1 MGQATA
7 TARLRYPCEHS
18 GGWSRLKD
26 RIDEVVGRGLR
37 VWITGIH
44 ARARTFVW
52 GILAL
57 TLLLGIYTARNLGVN
72 SDNLA
77 LLSPELPSRLNHAE
91 FSRHFP
97 NLENALLVVIDGD
110 TPELA
115 REGAERLASALRTNP
130 SQFEDVYLPGG
141 GFFERNGLLYR
152 TVDELD
158 EFADEIAAIQPLIA
172 ELERDATIAN
182 LAQLVEAGLE
192 SVQDGTSDAQDWP
205 AVLDRVG
212 TATVGVYA
220 EYPIAISWEEVLL
233 EGSAIDMSTR
243 RVLIVHATLEF
254 GSVFAAGQA
263 LEEIREAATSLGLV
277 PERGVTVRITGNP
290 ALNFEEMAG
299 ILFDIFVA
307 GIFCFALVV
316 VILWVALRS
325 WHIVTAAVATLLVGL
340 VWTAAFAAVSVGY
353 LNIVSLAVAILFI
366 GLGVDFAIHLGSRY
380 ADRLRETGDPLNA
393 MTSALEDIGGSLV
406 LCTITTSIGFLVFVP
421 TDYRGVAEL
430 GLIAGVGM
438 GIILALTLSL
448 FPALLFSW
456 LRFDP
461 SRHLTRA
468 VRFETQ
474 WWRWFDEH
482 PRHVRT
488 AAAAGAVLA
497 LVLIPRAHFSP
508 NVLDIRDPETESVEA
523 FDDLLAQAG
532 SASPWYVDA
541 IAPDLDA
548 AEALA
553 RRLEALDVVSH
564 AVTLVSY
571 VPQDQDEKHE
581 VLSDVS
587 FLLDPPPSG
596 GSSRPAPSVEEQVA
610 ALRKLHDFLA
620 ASGIDQSDSTLG
632 ESVRGLRSYL
642 ATFLARLEA
651 DGDPTEAL
659 GRLEDILLS
668 GLTGQ
673 LSRLR
678 QALEPDEITL
688 ESLPE
693 PLRRR
698 MLTSNGI
705 ARVQIFPQYDL
716 DGEEAMRPFV
726 EGIASIAPQSSGIAV
741 NLIALEEATKRSFQ
755 QSLITALFLISL
767 LLWLLWRRLADML
780 LVLTPLVLSAGLAV
794 GFMGLFDIPFNFVN
808 VIVIPLMFGI
818 GVDSG
823 IHLVHQSHSA
833 VAARDGILGTTTA
846 RAVYY
851 SAITTTVSFG
861 SLALSSHRGMASL
874 GVLLT
879 VGMLLTL
886 VGNLV
891 VLPSLIA
898 LRRPRSPERD

>member
-1 MGQATA
+1 M
-7 TARLRYPCEHS
+7 
-18 GGWSRLKD
+18 KD
-26 RIDEVVGRGLR
+26 RIDEIVGRGLHAWIAR
-37 VWITGIH
+37 VH
-44 ARARTFVW
+44 AQSRFLVW

-57 TLLLGIYTARNLGVN
+57 TLLLGVYAALNLGVN

-77 LLSPELPSRLNHAE
+77 LLSPELPSRRNHAE

-115 REGAERLASALRTNP
+115 REGAEQLATALRANP

-172 ELERDATIAN
+172 ELEHDASIAN

-192 SVQDGTSDAQDWP
+192 SVQDGTADAQDWP

-233 EGSAIDMSTR
+233 KGSAVDLSTR
-243 RVLIVHATLEF
+243 RVLIVHAALEF

-263 LEEIREAATSLGLV
+263 LDAIREAAASLGLA
-277 PERGVTVRITGNP
+277 PARGVTVRITGNP

-299 ILFDIFVA
+299 ILWDIFVA

-316 VILWVALRS
+316 VILWFALRS
-325 WHIVTAAVATLLVGL
+325 WHIVTAAVSTLLVGL
-340 VWTAAFAAVSVGY
+340 VWTAAFAALSVGY

-380 ADRLRETGDPLNA
+380 ADRLREADEPLHA
-393 MTSALEDIGGSLV
+393 MTAAVEDVGGSLV

-438 GIILALTLSL
+438 GIILTLTLSL

-456 LRFDP
+456 LRFDA

-468 VRFETQ
+468 VRFETH
-474 WWRWFDEH
+474 WWKWFDEH
-482 PRHVRT
+482 PRHVRIA
-488 AAAAGAVLA
+488 AAAAGVLA

-508 NVLDIRDPETESVEA
+508 NVLDIRDPATESVQT

-541 IAPDLDA
+541 IAPNLEA

-553 RRLEALDVVSH
+553 HRLEELEVVSH

-571 VPQDQDEKHE
+571 VPPDQEEKHE
-581 VLSDVS
+581 VLADIS
-587 FLLDPPPSG
+587 FLIEPPPPG
-596 GSSRPAPSVEEQVA
+596 DASRKELSVDEQVA

-620 ASGIDQSDSTLG
+620 ADWLDRSDSTLG
-632 ESVRGLRSYL
+632 ASVRGLRSYL
-642 ATFLARLEA
+642 ATFLARIEA

-673 LSRLR
+673 LARLR
-678 QALEPDEITL
+678 QALEPEEITL

-693 PLRRR
+693 ELRRR
-698 MLTSNGI
+698 MIASNGL

-726 EGIASIAPQSSGIAV
+726 EDVASIAPRASGIAI

-755 QSLITALFLISL
+755 QSLIAALSLISL
-767 LLWLLWRRLADML
+767 LLWLLWRRLADTL
-780 LVLTPLVLSAGLAV
+780 LVLAPLLLSAGLAV

-823 IHLVHQSHSA
+823 IHLVHQSHSP
-833 VAARDGILGTTTA
+833 VAARDGLLGTTTA

-851 SAITTTVSFG
+851 SAVTTTVSFG

-879 VGMLLTL
+879 FGMLLTL
-886 VGNLV
+886 VGNLI

-898 LRRPRSPERD
+898 LRQPSTPERG